1 MCSME
6 QRQAAIETY
15 IRSGHGSA
23 DTIAEPGHP
32 SGTMPGKWRKECGR
46 AGMVPERRPRA
57 PASSAGQMHAA
68 ASCRL
73 EHGRGL
79 SRTGRAMG
87 CPEPDAAPAEW
98 AGGLAPGKREV
109 SGARIS
115 RRAVP
120 IAEKTAAVAEPGS
133 GSPGA
138 REAAERHGA
147 ARAVPHAWRREI
159 LGSTEGGGVRSGCDS
174 LPDGPE
180 EPGKRT
186 GG

>member
-23 DTIAEPGHP
+23 DTIAELGHP

-68 ASCRL
+68 ASCCL

-79 SRTGRAMG
+79 SGTGRAMG

-120 IAEKTAAVAEPGS
+120 IAE
-133 GSPGA
+133 
-138 REAAERHGA
+138 RHGA

-159 LGSTEGGGVRSGCDS
+159 LGSTEGGSVRSGCDS

-180 EPGKRT
+180 GLGKRT